1 MTGAPRRAGPLF
13 GSFLFLVFVPGT
25 IAGYIPYTMTHW
37 RVEPPFFD
45 IVWLRGIGAAGVFVG
60 VAVLADSFLRFALE
74 GRGTPAPV
82 VPPEELV
89 VSGLYRFVR
98 NPMYVAVLC
107 IVFGQALLLGSTPLL
122 VYSIALWVA
131 FQSFVML
138 YEEPTLRMK
147 FGRSYDVYCANVS
160 RWLPRL
166 RPWRR
171 DRPSPMTDH

>member
-1 MTGAPRRAGPLF
+1 MTAVPRRAGPLF

-25 IAGYIPYTMTHW
+25 IAGYMPYTMTHW
-37 RVEPPFFD
+37 RVEPPFFGF
-45 IVWLRGIGAAGVFVG
+45 VWLRGVGAAIVLGG
-60 VAVLADSFLRFALE
+60 VAVLVDSFLRFALE

-98 NPMYVAVLC
+98 NPMYVAVLSV
-107 IVFGQALLLGSTPLL
+107 VFGQALIFGSTILL
-122 VYSIALWVA
+122 VYSIALWTA
-131 FQSFVML
+131 FHSFVML

-160 RWLPRL
+160 RWLPR
-166 RPWRR
+166 RRAWR
-171 DRPSPMTDH
+171 S